1 MKKLLFLS
9 LLAFIAAA
17 CSTTRKS
24 AADKAVR
31 DALTAQNV
39 RKAIDDRYYSINM
52 DYIMPRRMATRRLD
66 YGYGIHVS
74 GDSLYSHLPFVGRAT
89 NVPYGGGGLNFE
101 GVVEY
106 YKEKRLPKSA
116 TEIEFSVRSQD
127 ELLKYVLLVYD
138 NGKALLNVFS
148 TGRDAVGFTGYM
160 KLD

>member
-1 MKKLLFLS
+1 MKKLLFLA
-9 LLAFIAAA
+9 LMAFIAVA

-24 AADKAVR
+24 TADKAAR

-39 RKAIDDRYYSINM
+39 RKAIDDRYYTINM
-52 DYIMPRRMATRRLD
+52 DYILPRRIATHRLD
-66 YGYGIHVS
+66 YGYDIHVS

-106 YKEKRLPKSA
+106 YKETRLPKST
-116 TEIEFSVRSQD
+116 TEIEFSVRSQN
-127 ELLKYVLLVYD
+127 ENFKYVLLVYD

-148 TGRDAVGFTGYM
+148 SGRDAVGFTGYM
-160 KLD
+160 KLE